1 MTMAKAPTQ
10 KSMGVACLAPSPK
23 LFGGYDLDWED
34 VECEL
39 ARMANR
45 CVRCGLTH
53 LWSTLDQGP
62 EMIWTEEA
70 LQIRDAIPRV
80 MLASRSQGRAW
91 AALTGHE
98 NRFDAD
104 HWRDLLSGLDVVER
118 RERCHVINAVAA
130 GYAPGVWQTA
140 NERCTDHASVIVL
153 VWPEEAG
160 EWTESADS
168 KARAVRRS
176 MRKGAPVWY
185 VGTKTEADAKG
196 RGHVRVAE
204 SRILY

>member
-1 MTMAKAPTQ
+1 MSEGRRTQ

-34 VECEL
+34 LEAEL
-39 ARMANR
+39 QTMELRF
-45 CVRCGLTH
+45 VRCGMRH

-62 EMIWTEEA
+62 EMIWAEVA
-70 LQIRDAIPRV
+70 LQIRDAIPRA
-80 MLASRSQGRAW
+80 MLASRGQGMAW
-91 AALTGHE
+91 KAFCGRE
-98 NRFDAD
+98 NRFDAN
-104 HWRDLLSGLDVVER
+104 HWRDIVRGLDVVER
-118 RERCHVINAVAA
+118 RERCHVLNAVAA

-140 NERCTDHASVIVL
+140 NERCTDRASVTVL

-168 KARAVRRS
+168 KARAARRS
-176 MRKGAPVWY
+176 MRKGSPVWY
-185 VGTKTEADAKG
+185 VGTRTEADAHG
-196 RGHVRVAE
+196 QCHVKVAE